1 MGSCTGNEATK
12 RAEADN
18 DLVRRVL
25 QGEVEAYAAIVARHQ
40 ARIFYLGLKFLR
52 RNEDAED
59 FAQEVFIRAYEK
71 LSSFQGSVPFAAWL
85 YRIAYNLAVNKY
97 HLKKR
102 QLQAVSA
109 VELLPDSSYCP
120 EHRLLA
126 EELSEWVRKTLHKI
140 PDIYHV
146 LIRMHFFEGLSYPE
160 ISKALE
166 MPVNTIKSY
175 IFRAKELIR
184 QKLRVWDREA
194 AHG

>member
-1 MGSCTGNEATK
+1 MSLSSAEKRKAEPDNE
-12 RAEADN
+12 
-18 DLVRRVL
+18 LVRRVL
-25 QGEVEAYAAIVARHQ
+25 AGEVQAYGQLVARHQ
-40 ARIFYLGLKFLR
+40 ARVFYLGLKFLR

-71 LSSFQGSVPFAAWL
+71 LSSFQATVPFAAWL

-102 QLQAVSA
+102 QLRAVNT
-109 VELLPDSSYCP
+109 VELLPDSSFSP
-120 EHRLLA
+120 EHHLLA
-126 EELSEWVRKTLHKI
+126 EELSEWVRRSLQKI
-140 PDIYHV
+140 PEIYHV

-160 ISKALE
+160 ISRALE

-184 QKLRVWDREA
+184 QRMRICDREA

>member
-1 MGSCTGNEATK
+1 MSLSSAEKRKTEPDNE
-12 RAEADN
+12 
-18 DLVRRVL
+18 LVKRVL
-25 QGEVEAYAAIVARHQ
+25 AGEVEAYGELVTRHQ
-40 ARIFYLGLKFLR
+40 ARVFYLGLKFLR

-59 FAQEVFIRAYEK
+59 FAQEVFIRAFEK
-71 LSSFQGSVPFAAWL
+71 LASFQGSVPFAAWL

-102 QLQAVSA
+102 QLQAVNT
-109 VELLPDSSYCP
+109 VDILPDSSFSP
-120 EHRLLA
+120 EHRLLT
-126 EELSEWVRKTLHKI
+126 EELSEWVRRSLHKI
-140 PDIYHV
+140 PEIYHV

-184 QKLRVWDREA
+184 QRLRMWDREA
-194 AHG
+194 IHG

>member
-1 MGSCTGNEATK
+1 MSLSIAEKRKAESDNE
-12 RAEADN
+12 
-18 DLVRRVL
+18 LVRRVL
-25 QGEVEAYAAIVARHQ
+25 AGKVESYGALVARHQ
-40 ARIFYLGLKFLR
+40 ARVFYLGLKFLH

-85 YRIAYNLAVNKY
+85 YRIAFNLAVNKY

-102 QLQAVSA
+102 QLQAVHT
-109 VELLPDSSYCP
+109 VDILPDSSYSP

-126 EELSEWVRKTLHKI
+126 DELAEWVRKSLHKI
-140 PDIYHV
+140 PEIYHV

-184 QKLRVWDREA
+184 QRLRAWDREA
-194 AHG
+194 VHG

>member
-1 MGSCTGNEATK
+1 MSLSSAEK
-12 RAEADN
+12 RKAEPDN
-18 DLVRRVL
+18 LLVRRVL
-25 QGEVEAYAAIVARHQ
+25 QGEVEAYGTIVARHQ
-40 ARIFYLGLKFLR
+40 ARMFYLGLKFLR

-71 LSSFQGSVPFAAWL
+71 LSSFQGTVPFAAWL
-85 YRIAYNLAVNKY
+85 YRIAFNLAVNKY

-102 QLQAVSA
+102 QAQAVNT
-109 VELLPDSSYCP
+109 VDILPDSSFSP
-120 EHRLLA
+120 EHHLLA

-140 PDIYHV
+140 PEIYHV

-175 IFRAKELIR
+175 IFRAKELLR
-184 QKLRVWDREA
+184 QKRQVWDREA
-194 AHG
+194 VHG

>member
-1 MGSCTGNEATK
+1 MSLSSAEK
-12 RAEADN
+12 RRAEPDN
-18 DLVRRVL
+18 DLVRHVL
-25 QGEVEAYAAIVARHQ
+25 AGKVEAYGELVARHQ
-40 ARIFYLGLKFLR
+40 ARVFYLGLKFLR

-85 YRIAYNLAVNKY
+85 YRIAYNLAVNRY

-102 QLQAVSA
+102 QLQAVNT
-109 VELLPDSSYCP
+109 VDILPDSSFSP
-120 EHRLLA
+120 EHHLLS
-126 EELSEWVRKTLHKI
+126 EELAEWVRKSLQKI
-140 PDIYHV
+140 PETYHV

-184 QKLRVWDREA
+184 QRLRVWDREA
-194 AHG
+194 VHG

>member
-1 MGSCTGNEATK
+1 MSLSSAEK
-12 RAEADN
+12 RKAEPDN

-25 QGEVEAYAAIVARHQ
+25 AGEVEAYGALVARHQ
-40 ARIFYLGLKFLR
+40 ARVFYLGLKFLR
-52 RNEDAED
+52 RKEDAED

-85 YRIAYNLAVNKY
+85 YRIAFNLAVNKY
-97 HLKKR
+97 HRKKR
-102 QLQAVSA
+102 QLQAVNT
-109 VELLPDSSYCP
+109 VDILPDSSFSP

-140 PDIYHV
+140 PEIYHL
-146 LIRMHFFEGLSYPE
+146 LIRLHFFEGLSYPE

-194 AHG
+194 AHD

>member
-1 MGSCTGNEATK
+1 MGSCTGNEATRK
-12 RAEADN
+12 PESDN

-25 QGEVEAYAAIVARHQ
+25 QGEVEAYGAIVARHQ

-59 FAQEVFIRAYEK
+59 FAQEVFIRAYER
-71 LSSFQGSVPFAAWL
+71 LLSFQGNVPYAAWL

-97 HLKKR
+97 HLRKR
-102 QLQAVSA
+102 QAQAVNT
-109 VELLPDSSYCP
+109 VDILPDLSYCP
-120 EHRLLA
+120 ERRLLS
-126 EELSEWVRKTLHKI
+126 EELAEWVRKTLHKI
-140 PDIYHV
+140 PEIYHV

-184 QKLRVWDREA
+184 QRLRIWDREA
-194 AHG
+194 VHG

>member
-1 MGSCTGNEATK
+1 MSLSSAEK
-12 RAEADN
+12 RKAEPDN

-25 QGEVEAYAAIVARHQ
+25 AGKVEAYGELVARHQ
-40 ARIFYLGLKFLR
+40 ARVFYLGLKFLR

-85 YRIAYNLAVNKY
+85 YRIAYNLAVNRY

-102 QLQAVSA
+102 QLQAVNT
-109 VELLPDSSYCP
+109 VDILPDSSFSP
-120 EHRLLA
+120 EHHLLS
-126 EELSEWVRKTLHKI
+126 EELAEWVRKSLQKI
-140 PDIYHV
+140 PEIYHV

-184 QKLRVWDREA
+184 QRLRVWDREA
-194 AHG
+194 VHG

>member
-1 MGSCTGNEATK
+1 MSLSSAEKRKTESDNE
-12 RAEADN
+12 
-18 DLVRRVL
+18 LVRRVRA
-25 QGEVEAYAAIVARHQ
+25 GEVEAYGAIVARHQ
-40 ARIFYLGLKFLR
+40 ARMFYLGLKFLR

-85 YRIAYNLAVNKY
+85 YRIAFNLAVNKY

-102 QLQAVSA
+102 QALAVNT
-109 VELLPDSSYCP
+109 VDILPDSSFSP
-120 EHRLLA
+120 EHHLLA
-126 EELSEWVRKTLHKI
+126 EELAEWVRRSLHKI
-140 PDIYHV
+140 PEIYHV

-175 IFRAKELIR
+175 IFRAKELLR

-194 AHG
+194 AIG